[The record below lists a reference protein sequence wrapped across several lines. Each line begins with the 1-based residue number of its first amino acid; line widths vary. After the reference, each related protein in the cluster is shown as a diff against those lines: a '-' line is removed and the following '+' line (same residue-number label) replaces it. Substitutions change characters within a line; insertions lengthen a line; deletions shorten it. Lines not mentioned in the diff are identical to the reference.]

1 MYEFFQVSFG
11 ILFTLGDAGRT
22 FIEVE
27 ATGLIAATVGT
38 ALGTAAAWTGFKAG
52 FVLAAVA
59 LAGVTMIVDAAA
71 AGAGVTLI

>member
-1 MYEFFQVSFG
+1 M
-11 ILFTLGDAGRT
+11 
-22 FIEVE
+22 
-27 ATGLIAATVGT
+27 IAATVGT
-38 ALGTAAAWTGFKAG
+38 ALGRAAAWAGFKAR